1 MDRSIIKSNRIVLF
15 DLIKCFA
22 IFMVIWG
29 HCIGQLTQTDCSQ
42 LPVYRIIY
50 SFHMPLFMLISGYF
64 ASNSM
69 NLSFKVFLAKKFR
82 QLIYPCIIW
91 GAMIW
96 LVIESMH
103 SFCYNRDTIDLWG
116 LLVDFYWFGDFW
128 FLKSCFICY
137 LIAYIGFHSGMSK
150 KYWMPV
156 SLIISQG
163 ISPFY
168 ISFMYPCFIIGIE
181 LHQNKS
187 LFLKIYNHYW
197 ITAISFL
204 IMLFLYTENTW
215 NRSHGIPSNILNA
228 DFQAWIQLITYRLFR
243 LFIGIIGSIYFFLT
257 FFKFFKRISNGK
269 LIDFFSDCG
278 RYTLELYILQT
289 LVLERIITHY
299 LQFNNVNQ
307 LLYNFFI
314 TPIIS
319 IIILLSLMFIT
330 KHIYKHQIIGKVLFG
345 TVKFSAK
352 I

>member
-69 NLSFKVFLAKKFR
+69 NLSFKVVLAKKFR

-96 LVIESMH
+96 LVIESMY

-116 LLVDFYWFGDFW
+116 LLVDFYWFADFW

-137 LIAYIGFHSGMSK
+137 LLAYIGSHSGISK
-150 KYWMPV
+150 KYWIPI
-156 SLIISQG
+156 SLLISQG

-187 LFLKIYNHYW
+187 LFLKINNHYW
-197 ITAISFL
+197 VIAISFL

-228 DFQAWIQLITYRLFR
+228 DFQAWIRLMTYRLFR

-257 FFKFFKRISNGK
+257 FFKYFRRISNGK
-269 LIDFFSDCG
+269 LIDYFSDCG

-319 IIILLSLMFIT
+319 IIILLSLMYVI
-330 KHIYKHQIIGKVLFG
+330 KHIYKHQIIGKILFG